1 MANVETYDDLVIGS
15 GIAGKFTAWTL
26 DRRRRMAIV
35 ERGALGGACPNV
47 ACLPSKNIIWS
58 AKVIS
63 LARRGIEFGLK
74 TDSLSVDMA
83 AVQRRKRMMVRE
95 LRKAHEEHT
104 EASGAELIYG
114 VARFVAPRTVEIELR
129 DGGTRTI
136 QGDRVFLDL
145 GSRAA
150 IPQVLG
156 LADATP
162 MTHVEA
168 LELDRLPRHL
178 IVLGG
183 GYVGL
188 ELSQAFRRFG
198 SNVTVIEHGPQL
210 ASREDPDVGAAL
222 KDLFVDE
229 GIEVLLDSKVR
240 RVEGHSSTRVRV
252 YVNDR
257 RGDRAIEGTDLLVAT
272 GRKANSEGIGLD
284 KTGVQLDERGYI
296 KTNERLE
303 TTAESIW
310 AMGDCAGSPQFT
322 HVGLDD
328 YNVVHANLNGGNCI
342 NRNRL
347 IPFCMFTDPEL
358 ARVGKN
364 ELEARGDGIEYRMAK
379 LPMAEVLRTK
389 TISEP
394 RGFMKVLVAKDS
406 DEIRGFTAFRIRS
419 ERADG
424 SDANRD
430 ARSPTLH
437 GFARRNPDSSDDV
450 RRTCS
455 ITGKRS
461 GAMITVRELRSHE
474 KYPDLYRDR
483 SRGDF
488 AGGPRGPRGRPFHCD
503 RSLAS
508 GHVHDVGAL
517 RRVENCKCA
526 ERGACDHC
534 RASVRG
540 RLASEPEG
548 WDVPRKSASTGKQRL
563 DLHARRPREAPARP
577 HVRR

>member
-1 MANVETYDDLVIGS
+1 MANVEKYDDLIIGS
-15 GIAGKFTAWTL
+15 GIAGKFTAWTR
-26 DRRRRMAIV
+26 DSRRQMAIV
-35 ERGALGGACPNV
+35 ERGLLGGACPNV

-63 LARRGIEFGLK
+63 LARRGMEFGLK

-83 AVQRRKRMMVRE
+83 AVQRRKRRMVRE
-95 LRKAHEEHT
+95 LRKAHEDHT

-114 VARFVAPRTVEIELR
+114 AARFVAPRTVEIELR

-150 IPQVLG
+150 IPQVPG
-156 LADATP
+156 LAEATP

-210 ASREDPDVGAAL
+210 ASHEDPDVGAAL

-240 RVEGHSSTRVRV
+240 RVEGDSSTRVRV
-252 YVNDR
+252 YVNDP
-257 RGDRAIEGTDLLVAT
+257 RGDRAIDGADLL
-272 GRKANSEGIGLD
+272 GGSSRKANSNRINLD

-328 YNVVHANLNGGNCI
+328 YNIVHANLSGGNRT

-364 ELEARGDGIEYRMAK
+364 ELEALRDGIEYRMNKIISAK
-379 LPMAEVLRTK
+379 NIASHT
-389 TISEP
+389 T
-394 RGFMKVLVAKDS
+394 
-406 DEIRGFTAFRIRS
+406 FT
-419 ERADG
+419 
-424 SDANRD
+424 
-430 ARSPTLH
+430 
-437 GFARRNPDSSDDV
+437 
-450 RRTCS
+450 
-455 ITGKRS
+455 
-461 GAMITVRELRSHE
+461 
-474 KYPDLYRDR
+474 
-483 SRGDF
+483 
-488 AGGPRGPRGRPFHCD
+488 
-503 RSLAS
+503 LA
-508 GHVHDVGAL
+508 
-517 RRVENCKCA
+517 
-526 ERGACDHC
+526 
-534 RASVRG
+534 
-540 RLASEPEG
+540 
-548 WDVPRKSASTGKQRL
+548 
-563 DLHARRPREAPARP
+563 
-577 HVRR
+577 